1 MHEIDFVTETYDEV
15 ILIEAKAKD
24 GRTKAAVEVLSNKE
38 KYKDV
43 KKLIRLKDSNVGSV
57 KNIETFPSYMSFLVK

>member
-1 MHEIDFVTETYDEV
+1 MEIDFVTETYDEV

-24 GRTKAAVEVLSNKE
+24 GRTKAAAEVLSNKE

-57 KNIETFPSYMSFLVK
+57 KSIETFPSYMSFLVR

>member
-43 KKLIRLKDSNVGSV
+43 KKLIKVKDSNVGSV